1 MLFYYIGRG
10 LKVRPLPEELL
21 QSIESLLND
30 SEERIRT
37 AAAITLITLRRSSSK
52 VFIILFIFFVN

>member
-1 MLFYYIGRG
+1 MLLFYYIDRG
-10 LKVRPLPEELL
+10 LKVRPLPEKLL

-37 AAAITLITLRRSSSK
+37 AAAITLITLRHSSSK
-52 VFIILFIFFVN
+52 VFIILFIFS